1 VVATRRDKAGF
12 LAKQQPD
19 QDIIDIY
26 RLSPD
31 LLGSA
36 VAEAA
41 ALDKPG
47 RLSAIVIPE
56 YARAPDS
63 APTSDDFTVRHTID
77 DEPSTTKVPRAEV
90 TAYGTVQ
97 THWRP
102 ARHWG
107 IDPGKNVAVWVRVKD
122 DGEYLYNPDF
132 TEARPATAPVLAER
146 IDRLITEDLKA
157 LPQFRN
163 G

>member
-47 RLSAIVIPE
+47 RLS
-56 YARAPDS
+56 
-63 APTSDDFTVRHTID
+63 
-77 DEPSTTKVPRAEV
+77 
-90 TAYGTVQ
+90 Q
-97 THWRP
+97 
-102 ARHWG
+102 
-107 IDPGKNVAVWVRVKD
+107 
-122 DGEYLYNPDF
+122 
-132 TEARPATAPVLAER
+132 
-146 IDRLITEDLKA
+146 
-157 LPQFRN
+157 
-163 G
+163 